1 MALSSVLRGIF
12 GGCLRP
18 TLIKPHMSQF
28 GSVRFRYTV
37 STPKLMVCG
46 VPRDST
52 DEDIRKAFE
61 PLGNVV
67 EAKIAADSVTGK
79 CRGFGYITF
88 ETVEE
93 ARKAQIARAGTAAKF
108 LGVWIPFY
116 CTIKPWTRWR
126 QSSAGT
132 VRVD

>member
-1 MALSSVLRGIF
+1 MALSSGLRGIF

-18 TLIKPHMSQF
+18 TLIKTNMSQF

-37 STPKLMVCG
+37 STPKLYVCG
-46 VPRDST
+46 VPMDST
-52 DEDIRKAFE
+52 DEDLRKAFE

-67 EAKIAADSVTGK
+67 EAKIAADRVTGK
-79 CRGFGYITF
+79 CRGFGHVTF

-108 LGVWIPFY
+108 MGVWIPFDDNFQ
-116 CTIKPWTRWR
+116 PRTRWR